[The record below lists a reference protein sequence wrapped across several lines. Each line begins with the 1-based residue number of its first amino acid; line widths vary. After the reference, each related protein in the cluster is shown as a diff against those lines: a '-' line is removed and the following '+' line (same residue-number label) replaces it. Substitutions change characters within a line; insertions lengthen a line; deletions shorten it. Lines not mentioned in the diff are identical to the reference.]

1 MDGFMRNGWYL
12 GFLNLYETSIQSNL
26 AEAIKA
32 MYQYVRIDTD
42 IPFDLNHLKNRIL
55 QEFDHIRTMGINAIA
70 VALSGKR
77 YNITPHINNY
87 LVELLG
93 GVLGI
98 RPITQ
103 LPAYDIYLNSLP
115 ISQSLQEALDLFH
128 TNITPSIFVNHFKSM
143 LKDNK
148 LEIINPDTGINFI
161 WEVISIPAKNRL
173 RNEGI
178 PENDINEHLFTIDG
192 ELKQDFIIL
201 LFLKE
206 LGFLKEINC
215 CPSHNMILD

>member
-1 MDGFMRNGWYL
+1 
-12 GFLNLYETSIQSNL
+12 
-26 AEAIKA
+26 
-32 MYQYVRIDTD
+32 
-42 IPFDLNHLKNRIL
+42 
-55 QEFDHIRTMGINAIA
+55 
-70 VALSGKR
+70 
-77 YNITPHINNY
+77 
-87 LVELLG
+87 
-93 GVLGI
+93 
-98 RPITQ
+98 
-103 LPAYDIYLNSLP
+103 
-115 ISQSLQEALDLFH
+115 QSLQEALDLFH

-143 LKDNK
+143 LRDNK

-206 LGFLKEINC
+206 LGFLKETNY
-215 CPSHNMILD
+215 CPSHDMILD